1 MNRRSARGDQ
11 YRRSSD
17 RRYLIIQET
26 IMTNRCLLAALAM
39 LIAAPAFAQ
48 GNVSLF
54 KVVSVKDEV
63 VIGLSPEE
71 LSGLGGSDAGAV
83 AKALQAKGTLTVW
96 QYATRKAANGDLEQA
111 PRAKIGLMAH
121 DSLRIEPYVSPLKVL
136 PHE

>member
-1 MNRRSARGDQ
+1 
-11 YRRSSD
+11 
-17 RRYLIIQET
+17 
-26 IMTNRCLLAALAM
+26 MTKCLLATLAM
-39 LIAAPAFAQ
+39 LIAMPAFAQ

-63 VIGLSPEE
+63 VIGLNADE
-71 LSGLGGSDAGAV
+71 LAGLGGSDAGAV
-83 AKALQAKGTLTVW
+83 AKPLHAKGTLMVS

-121 DSLRIEPYVSPLKVL
+121 DSLRVEPYASPLQAL

>member
-1 MNRRSARGDQ
+1 MTK
-11 YRRSSD
+11 
-17 RRYLIIQET
+17 RYLLAT
-26 IMTNRCLLAALAM
+26 LALLVAT
-39 LIAAPAFAQ
+39 PAFAQ

-71 LSGLGGSDAGAV
+71 LSALGGSDAGAV

-121 DSLRIEPYVSPLKVL
+121 DSLRVEPYASPLKVV
-136 PHE
+136 PHD

>member
-1 MNRRSARGDQ
+1 
-11 YRRSSD
+11 
-17 RRYLIIQET
+17 
-26 IMTNRCLLAALAM
+26 MTNRCLLAILAM

-48 GNVSLF
+48 ANVSLF

-71 LSGLGGSDAGAV
+71 LSALGGSDAGAV

-121 DSLRIEPYVSPLKVL
+121 DSLRVEPYVSPLKVV
-136 PHE
+136 PHD